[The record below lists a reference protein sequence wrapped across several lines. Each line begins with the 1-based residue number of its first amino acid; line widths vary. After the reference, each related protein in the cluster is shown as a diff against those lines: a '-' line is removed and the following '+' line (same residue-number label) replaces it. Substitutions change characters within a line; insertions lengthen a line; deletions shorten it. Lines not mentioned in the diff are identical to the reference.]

1 MRILKE
7 HCIDVN
13 SQYCPCILAEMNHC
27 LMCSQLQGKGNC
39 TCEWS
44 GTCILYEQHWS
55 GSHTRPQKRMEEV
68 TIFSSVETVGDK
80 TVIASF
86 ETSEELAQMLS
97 KVGSFVFLRRK
108 DDEQFYHF
116 PVGVMTVEHT
126 LITVAIEAIG
136 TKSKRLLEDTSAEIV
151 VRGPYYNGMF
161 GQPWLT
167 TIREERALLL
177 SGGIGQAPL
186 LPVARELVRGGNH
199 ITAIVAGGK
208 VGTIFVGEELRK
220 MGIEVLKVS
229 SLRQEGIPLMRKILK
244 KGVDFIASC
253 GSDNQHCGI
262 ISVLHEMGLDLPM
275 AATNNAVMCCG
286 EGVCGSCH
294 HKMKDGR
301 VVKLCKVQADFRDLE
316 QD

>member
-13 SQYCPCILAEMNHC
+13 SEYCPCILAEMNHC
-27 LMCSQLQGKGNC
+27 IMCSQLQGKGSC
-39 TCEWS
+39 TCEWN
-44 GTCILYEQHWS
+44 GTCVLYEKHWN
-55 GSHTRPQKRMEEV
+55 GERTRPQKRIEEV
-68 TIFSSVETVGDK
+68 SSFSSVETVGDK
-80 TVIASF
+80 TVVISF
-86 ETSEELAQMLS
+86 DVSEALAHMLN

-108 DDEQFYHF
+108 DDDQFYHF
-116 PVGVMTVEHT
+116 PVGVMSVDHT
-126 LITVAIEAIG
+126 SITVAIEAVG
-136 TKSKRLLEDTSAEIV
+136 TKSKRLLEDTSAEII

-167 TIREERALLL
+167 TIRGESVLLVA
-177 SGGIGQAPL
+177 GGIGQAPL
-186 LPVARELVRGGNH
+186 LPVARELVQGENR
-199 ITAIVAGGK
+199 ITAILAGGK
-208 VGTIFVGEELRK
+208 VGVIFVSEELRE
-220 MGIEVLKVS
+220 MGIDVIEVS
-229 SLRQEGIPLMRKILK
+229 SLRQEGMSLLRKKLK

-262 ISVLHEMGLDLPM
+262 ISVLHEMKLDLPM

-286 EGVCGSCH
+286 EGICGSCH

-301 VVKLCKVQADFRDLE
+301 VVKLCKVQADFRELE

>member
-7 HCIDVN
+7 RCIDVN

-27 LMCSQLQGKGNC
+27 LICSQLQGEGNC

-44 GTCILYEQHWS
+44 GTCVLYEKHWNGNHT
-55 GSHTRPQKRMEEV
+55 GSQKRIEEV
-68 TIFSSVETVGDK
+68 TTFSSIESVGNK
-80 TVIASF
+80 TVVATF
-86 ETSEELAQMLS
+86 AVSEKLAQMLN

-116 PVGVMTVEHT
+116 PVGVMTADRT
-126 LITVAIEAIG
+126 SITVAIEAIG
-136 TKSKRLLEDTSAEIV
+136 TKSKRLLSDTSAKIV
-151 VRGPYYNGMF
+151 ERGPYFNGMF
-161 GQPWLT
+161 GEPWLT
-167 TIREERALLL
+167 TIRGERVLLVA
-177 SGGIGQAPL
+177 GGIGQAPL
-186 LPVARELVRGGNH
+186 LPVARELVRGDNQ
-199 ITAIVAGGK
+199 ITAILAGGK

-220 MGIEVLKVS
+220 MGIEVWEVS
-229 SLRQEGIPLMRKILK
+229 SLRQDGMPLMRKKLK
-244 KGVDFIASC
+244 KGIDFIASC

-262 ISVLHEMGLDLPM
+262 ISVLHEMELDLPM

-286 EGVCGSCH
+286 EGICGSCH

-301 VVKLCKVQADFRDLE
+301 VVKLCKVQADFRELE

>member
-7 HCIDVN
+7 RCIDVN

-27 LMCSQLQGKGNC
+27 LMCSQLQGEGNC

-44 GTCILYEQHWS
+44 GTCVLYEKHWN
-55 GSHTRPQKRMEEV
+55 GNHTGAQKRIEEV
-68 TIFSSVETVGDK
+68 TTFSSIESVGNK
-80 TVIASF
+80 TVVATF
-86 ETSEELAQMLS
+86 TVSEKLAQMLN

-116 PVGVMTVEHT
+116 PVGVMTADRT
-126 LITVAIEAIG
+126 SITVAIEAIG
-136 TKSKRLLEDTSAEIV
+136 TKSKRLLSDTSAKIV

-161 GQPWLT
+161 GEPWLT
-167 TIREERALLL
+167 TIRGERVLLVA
-177 SGGIGQAPL
+177 GGIGQAPL
-186 LPVARELVRGGNH
+186 LPVARELVRGDNQ
-199 ITAIVAGGK
+199 ITAILAGGK

-220 MGIEVLKVS
+220 MGIEVWEVS
-229 SLRQEGIPLMRKILK
+229 SLRQDGMPLMRKKLK
-244 KGVDFIASC
+244 KGIDFIASC

-262 ISVLHEMGLDLPM
+262 ISVLHEMELDLPM

-286 EGVCGSCH
+286 EGICGSCH

-301 VVKLCKVQADFRDLE
+301 VVKLCKVQADFRELE